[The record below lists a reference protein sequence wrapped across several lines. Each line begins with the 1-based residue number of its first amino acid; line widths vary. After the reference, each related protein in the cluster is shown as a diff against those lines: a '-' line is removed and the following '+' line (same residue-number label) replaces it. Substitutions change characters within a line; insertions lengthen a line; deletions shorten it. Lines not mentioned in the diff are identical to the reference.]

1 MEQLVG
7 KTIRKIE
14 FSGNDMDLF
23 ITTDEHRYHYQ
34 TEGECCANAYLLRPS
49 DSDIESIIGQKIVNI
64 SREAFDQQD
73 GLFGDVV
80 DTEFISI
87 QTHGGDLDFEMRTE
101 HNGYYGGHLG
111 FVGMERIWPV
121 FDDIRE
127 EAAEEFRR

>member
-1 MEQLVG
+1 MDQLVG
-7 KTIRKIE
+7 KTIRKID
-14 FSGNDMDLF
+14 FSDNDMDLF

-34 TEGECCANAYLLRPS
+34 TEGECCAHAYLLRPS
-49 DSDIESIIGQKIVNI
+49 DSDIESVIGRKIINV
-64 SREAFDQQD
+64 SREAFDQQED
-73 GLFGDVV
+73 LYGNVV

-111 FVGMERIWPV
+111 FVSVQSIWPV

-127 EAAEEFRR
+127 EAQSKY